1 LKTCLA
7 IFFTFSVLTDTVF
20 LSPATATRFL
30 KERKTMLD
38 TDIMIS
44 FYTVKRFFHSSLI
57 KDYGVTFLFFL
68 SHLIK
73 TVSILLHFY
82 YVYQF
87 CYTFQFLPMVLIF
100 SGIPIFSVKNHF
112 MFKKSDI

>member
-1 LKTCLA
+1 LFTGKNKTEN
-7 IFFTFSVLTDTVF
+7 VLTDTVF

-44 FYTVKRFFHSSLI
+44 FHSVNRQFHILLT
-57 KDYGVTFLFFL
+57 KDYGATFLFFL
-68 SHLIK
+68 SHLLK

-87 CYTFQFLPMVLIF
+87 CYTFEFLPMVLIF